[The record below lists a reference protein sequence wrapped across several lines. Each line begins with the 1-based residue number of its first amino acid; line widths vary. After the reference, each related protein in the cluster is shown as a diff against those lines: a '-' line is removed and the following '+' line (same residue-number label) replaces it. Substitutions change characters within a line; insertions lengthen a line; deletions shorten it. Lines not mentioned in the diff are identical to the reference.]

1 VVVQWWRWA
10 EKKGSIAVRKA
21 DSGDG
26 DY

>member
-1 VVVQWWRWA
+1 VVQWWRWA